1 MTAPLPK
8 PVPPDAPIQPGDVIA
23 EKYRVTSVV
32 ATGGMGMVFEAVH
45 LQLGHQVAIKVLL
58 PSELTQD
65 NSAVARFLREARAA
79 ANLQSEHVVR
89 IHDVGTLP
97 SQLPFMVM
105 ELLRGEDLRALV
117 RREGPLPVTDVVRY
131 VLQACDAIDEAH
143 ANGIVHRDLK
153 PSNLFLTVRRDGS
166 GSVKVL
172 DFGISKAQPGVPGGT
187 LELTTSSVMMGSPLY
202 MSPEQIRDA
211 RAVDGRTDIWALG
224 IILYQLLAGRPP
236 FTGDSLP
243 AVCASIAADPPLP
256 LTRPDVPLELVAI
269 IEKCLAKRPEHRF
282 QTVGELVQCLAPL
295 SSEQLPL
302 RARGAAAGPTTA
314 DAGQSRSRPS
324 DPTIAT
330 GSKSH
335 ALVDASIAFGGP
347 VTSLSSGP
355 VSYGKLLSNTD
366 ALRAPPFRTP
376 VESAEQLAATF
387 APPRRRGLAA
397 VAGGL
402 ALLLVAL
409 VAVLLFVERQPARE
423 APAAGAPT
431 AEIFTLVVSSQPSG
445 ARLYDGD
452 RVVGDTPVTLTLD
465 AAALATT
472 PRQLRLALPGH
483 VDVDWVQ
490 GPARGEVKLHRE
502 LPPLAASAGIEPAPP
517 PANPLRPGTQP
528 RAPAPKA
535 TSRPVV
541 PQDIKMER

>member
-1 MTAPLPK
+1 MTAPLTN
-8 PVPPDAPIQPGDVIA
+8 PVPSDAPIQPGDVIA

-79 ANLQSEHVVR
+79 ANLQSDHVVR

-97 SQLPFMVM
+97 NQLPFMVM

-153 PSNLFLTVRRDGS
+153 PSNLFLTSRRDGS

-243 AVCASIAADPPLP
+243 SVCASIAADPPLP

-282 QTVGELVQCLAPL
+282 QTVAELVQCLAPL

-302 RARGAAAGPTTA
+302 RARGAAVGPTTA
-314 DAGQSRSRPS
+314 DEGQARSRPS
-324 DPTIAT
+324 EPTIAT

-355 VSYGKLLSNTD
+355 VSYGKLLSNTEV
-366 ALRAPPFRTP
+366 LRAPPFRTP

-387 APPRRRGLAA
+387 AQPPRRGLAA

-409 VAVLLFVERQPARE
+409 VAVLLFVERKPARE

-431 AEIFTLVVSSQPSG
+431 ATPETFTLVVNSQPPG

-465 AAALATT
+465 AVALAST
-472 PRQLRLALPGH
+472 PKQLRLALPGH
-483 VDVDWVQ
+483 VDVRWVQ
-490 GPARGEVKLHRE
+490 GPARGEVTLHRE
-502 LPPLAASAGIEPAPP
+502 LAPLAAAVPVPPSATPDRPVNRP
-517 PANPLRPGTQP
+517 RLPL
-528 RAPAPKA
+528 PKA
-535 TSRPVV
+535 SSHPVI
-541 PQDIKMER
+541 PGDIKTER